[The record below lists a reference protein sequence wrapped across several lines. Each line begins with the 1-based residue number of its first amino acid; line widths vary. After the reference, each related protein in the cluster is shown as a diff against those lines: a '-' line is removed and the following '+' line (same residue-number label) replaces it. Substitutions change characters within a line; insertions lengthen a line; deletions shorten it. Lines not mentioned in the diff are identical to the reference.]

1 MLAALDPHYVC
12 AQVGEQAGA
21 KRAGEHVSEIQNP
34 DTRQWRDKGCFG
46 VGGHGFNEYSVPFAL
61 VEANHGWPLAT
72 AGFPFSFR
80 TIESSFLISYHRV
93 GGTKIEVNAVDKLF
107 GLRSQIYYF
116 HDDDMAPVRQGSQIV
131 VSKHAREKV

>member
-1 MLAALDPHYVC
+1 
-12 AQVGEQAGA
+12 VG
-21 KRAGEHVSEIQNP
+21 KIQNS

-61 VEANHGWPLAT
+61 VEANHGWPLAR
-72 AGFPFSFR
+72 AGFSLSFR
-80 TIESSFLISYHRV
+80 IIEPSFMISYHRV
-93 GGTKIEVNAVDKLF
+93 RGVEIDGNAVDKLF